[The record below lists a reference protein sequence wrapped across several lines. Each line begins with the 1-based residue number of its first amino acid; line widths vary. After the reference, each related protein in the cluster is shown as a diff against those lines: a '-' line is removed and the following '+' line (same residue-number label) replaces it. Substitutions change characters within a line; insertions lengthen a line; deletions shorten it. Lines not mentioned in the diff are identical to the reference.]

1 MNNKGQ
7 NQFVDKKGAADLLNT
22 DVEQID
28 RWVDEGIIPYCKF
41 PNGEIKF
48 WPESLINW
56 GLSYQVAPGYKI
68 KTSSNIE
75 DQGHSLIAE
84 VCKRF
89 KYETRKS
96 KEYINLCF
104 AQRAFAQ
111 LHPRWDNDGIDLV
124 LRECGE
130 DSNLP
135 KCTFERTELEQLNG
149 YTKTN
154 KNWLK
159 GTQHTEQPAVAFHIP
174 NSILD
179 DSDGKEWKDIQ
190 TLLEYTRDKLE
201 KHLRAK
207 NLLRTRKLDL

>member
-1 MNNKGQ
+1 M
-7 NQFVDKKGAADLLNT
+7 
-22 DVEQID
+22 
-28 RWVDEGIIPYCKF
+28 P
-41 PNGEIKF
+41 
-48 WPESLINW
+48 
-56 GLSYQVAPGYKI
+56 
-68 KTSSNIE
+68 SS
-75 DQGHSLIAE
+75 
-84 VCKRF
+84 
-89 KYETRKS
+89 
-96 KEYINLCF
+96 
-104 AQRAFAQ
+104 
-111 LHPRWDNDGIDLV
+111 
-124 LRECGE
+124 RECGE